1 MKIYE
6 KEKKSKIKILIISAI
21 IIILGVIGF
30 IVVNETINIKHDYSI
45 TKLVINNN
53 DVTGIVDWIGG
64 TDKLVTFGAAG
75 IIVKDAT
82 REVVL
87 NNNTLDEW
95 ITGHGTIWNSIPVGS
110 MIRVKNYSSDR
121 YSTLICKE
129 RN

>member
-53 DVTGIVDWIGG
+53 DVTEYLKAKVYIDEDGEIYLSKEDI
-64 TDKLVTFGAAG
+64 
-75 IIVKDAT
+75 
-82 REVVL
+82 REFL
-87 NNNTLDEW
+87 
-95 ITGHGTIWNSIPVGS
+95 
-110 MIRVKNYSSDR
+110 
-121 YSTLICKE
+121 
-129 RN
+129 

>member
-53 DVTGIVDWIGG
+53 DVTEYLKAKVYI
-64 TDKLVTFGAAG
+64 
-75 IIVKDAT
+75 
-82 REVVL
+82 
-87 NNNTLDEW
+87 DEDGE
-95 ITGHGTIWNSIPVGS
+95 IYLSKED
-110 MIRVKNYSSDR
+110 IRKF
-121 YSTLICKE
+121 L
-129 RN
+129 